1 MCSASPH
8 FLTDGSARPRDLLRN
23 QFRARLR
30 HEIFGKQPPP
40 ILLRLTFTLT
50 TSLYCNYILG
60 RPDML
65 TRLAAA
71 CSSEASSSTA
81 FVAIQHGCKRRKLP
95 NRMPQPKGPAR
106 SFSQSTQ
113 DRLAAVT
120 AAPSSSNPGSVGREP
135 FSFQQAPPRA
145 TSKAQRGG
153 FIKLPTP
160 LPADVYSTT
169 NEVFFTSSKLQM
181 KLAIIDTCLHNHSD
195 VDRAR
200 KVFDLLRSE
209 KENPA
214 PASII
219 NTALHNRML
228 RAYFALSDGAKAS
241 NPWQKRAWTLYE
253 DMVEGKSLA
262 GPDASTF
269 AIVLQAE
276 A

>member
-1 MCSASPH
+1 
-8 FLTDGSARPRDLLRN
+8 
-23 QFRARLR
+23 
-30 HEIFGKQPPP
+30 
-40 ILLRLTFTLT
+40 
-50 TSLYCNYILG
+50 
-60 RPDML
+60 ML

-95 NRMPQPKGPAR
+95 NRMPQPNGPAR

-120 AAPSSSNPGSVGREP
+120 AAPSSSNTGSVGREP
-135 FSFQQAPPRA
+135 FSFQDAPQATPKMR
-145 TSKAQRGG
+145 RGG

-200 KVFDLLRSE
+200 KVFDLLRSG
-209 KENPA
+209 KEHPA

-228 RAYFALSDGAKAS
+228 RAYFSISDAANAS
-241 NPWQKRAWTLYE
+241 DPWQKRAWALYE
-253 DMVEGKSLA
+253 DMIEGKSPA